1 MSTDIELRISADVDQ
16 ATKGI
21 GGFRREYQEMVR
33 AVEKP
38 LRGIDTLQKTQE
50 SAKAASTAYFEAR
63 KRVDDLKRAIQQAGQ
78 EVPGLNRQYQQAQR
92 TLASAT
98 REFERQ
104 KTQVRE
110 QRAELRGAGVDT
122 RNLATEQQRLQ
133 VELARRMA
141 AGREDAARQAALDK
155 LGVSRVRELR
165 AQLVAMRADYDRLTS
180 GARLSATER
189 IALEQRYR
197 QQLSATRAEL
207 AAMAGQQ
214 AARASGEEGGAL
226 GIFGRAAGVAAGA
239 FTAVQ
244 SLRAWTSVTD
254 RIGEMNDRLRNAT
267 RSQEELNLA
276 TERLREISDRTYTD
290 LANNADLFIGSLAPL
305 REIGFELDDVL
316 NLTEALGLGL
326 VASATKG
333 DQARAVID
341 QFNKA
346 MQVGVLRG
354 DAFNSVI
361 QQAPEL
367 ANALAEGLGVTRQ
380 ELIGL
385 AEAGELTS
393 QRVIPALISQLPE
406 LGKKVD
412 DMRVTVG
419 DGVLRFRGALERTI
433 VTIDDFVGFSEKLA
447 KSFSDLAASLNQL
460 NDGNYAEGFQELLEV
475 LAGNTG
481 LGQIAKWAGF
491 IDQLKGAYKS
501 LVGSADEV
509 IDSQDKLQLQL
520 SLSDNAELD
529 RNIRRLAEEQR
540 ALAAQKG
547 IKFDELESLRG
558 WASAMGTTYEEF
570 IAREQERNRIR
581 EAGERGHKKR
591 MSDAR
596 ARALQDLQRD
606 ISAQQALLEKANGKL
621 KQARDNEL
629 AVEKEF
635 NQLISDIRN
644 GGSQGAGTFS
654 DVISL
659 KASSRQALVA
669 RDYERAIADARK
681 AGEILKQLQQA
692 GEADFG
698 FAGIA
703 MELGDIAKEASKLER
718 VDVEAEVKDV
728 EARLVDLLK
737 QAEALK
743 VISVEVNWDEA
754 NEAQIVQKMRD
765 LAAKISKAM
774 IISPTVLLPDGSLG
788 GGKAEPSTSVP
799 ALATGGILRGPGTG
813 TSDSIL
819 ARLSNGEGVINAR
832 AVQYYGADLIH
843 QLNNLRTPRFA
854 TGGVMG
860 NVPVPSIPSL
870 APALQQQLASG
881 SGVGSNEDWGSMV
894 IDLGNGPAPIR
905 MPRSTAE
912 ALRREALKRGSPG
925 RAR

>member
-1 MSTDIELRISADVDQ
+1 MSADVQLRLIADVDQ
-16 ATKGI
+16 AIKGV
-21 GGFRREYQEMVR
+21 GAFRKQYGELVQEV
-33 AVEKP
+33 AKP
-38 LRGIDTLQKTQE
+38 LKQINAFRDLENGLQGTQR
-50 SAKAASTAYFEAR
+50 SIIAAR
-63 KRVDDLKRAIQQAGQ
+63 DRVRDLG
-78 EVPGLNRQYQQAQR
+78 N
-92 TLASAT
+92 
-98 REFERQ
+98 
-104 KTQVRE
+104 
-110 QRAELRGAGVDT
+110 
-122 RNLATEQQRLQ
+122 
-133 VELARRMA
+133 ELARAAEPSRDLSASYKVAVGELRRLERAEESARQSLVRRRRELQAAGYDTQALAAEQRRLSGELEKRMA
-141 AGREDAARQAALDK
+141 AGREDAARQAALDR

-165 AQLVAMRADYDRLTS
+165 AQLVSLRGDYDRLTS

-197 QQLSATRAEL
+197 QQLAATRAEL
-207 AAMAGQQ
+207 AALTSQQ
-214 AARASGEEGGAL
+214 AARAPGGEGGAL
-226 GIFGRAAGVAAGA
+226 GLYGRAAGVAAGA

-244 SLRAWTSVTD
+244 ALRGWTSVTD

-447 KSFSDLAASLNQL
+447 KAFSDLAASLNQL

-509 IDSQDKLQLQL
+509 IDSQEKLQLQL

-570 IAREQERNRIR
+570 IAREQERNKLR
-581 EAGERGHKKR
+581 EAGERGHKQR

-596 ARALQDLQRD
+596 ASALQDLQRD
-606 ISAQQALLEKANGKL
+606 INAQQALLEKANSRL
-621 KQARDNEL
+621 KQARDSEL

-635 NQLISDIRN
+635 NQLIADIR
-644 GGSQGAGTFS
+644 GGGRAGSGNFADAQQAKINARRASQAG
-654 DVISL
+654 
-659 KASSRQALVA
+659 
-669 RDYERAIADARK
+669 DYQTAIAEARR
-681 AGEILKQLQQA
+681 AGEILKQLQA
-692 GEADFG
+692 SGENDYG

-703 MELGDIAKEASKLER
+703 QELAAIATQASRLDREN
-718 VDVEAEVKDV
+718 VEGQVKAV
-728 EARLVDLLK
+728 EDQMQLLLR

-743 VISVEVNWDEA
+743 VVSIDVEW
-754 NEAQIVQKMRD
+754 NEASAEQIKAKMQQ
-765 LAAKISKAM
+765 LAAELAKVM
-774 IISPTVLLPDGSLG
+774 IIQPTILAPDGKPLPVSDAVPNQGFAKG
-788 GGKAEPSTSVP
+788 GYTGPGGRLEPAGVVHRGEVVWSQLDV
-799 ALATGGILRGPGTG
+799 ARAGGVAVVEAMRRGLRGYDMGGIVAP
-813 TSDSIL
+813 
-819 ARLSNGEGVINAR
+819 R
-832 AVQYYGADLIH
+832 A
-843 QLNNLRTPRFA
+843 
-854 TGGVMG
+854 M
-860 NVPVPSIPSL
+860 PSIPSL
-870 APALQQQLASG
+870 APALQQQLSDQA
-881 SGVGSNEDWGSMV
+881 
-894 IDLGNGPAPIR
+894 
-905 MPRSTAE
+905 
-912 ALRREALKRGSPG
+912 SPG
-925 RAR
+925 ESWTLNFPGGESVTTIVPASQQPSMRRLRLKFGGTG

>member
-1 MSTDIELRISADVDQ
+1 MSADVQLRLIADVDQ
-16 ATKGI
+16 AIKGV
-21 GGFRREYQEMVR
+21 GAFRKQYGELVQEV
-33 AVEKP
+33 AKP
-38 LRGIDTLQKTQE
+38 LKQINAFRDLENGLQGTQR
-50 SAKAASTAYFEAR
+50 SIIAAR
-63 KRVDDLKRAIQQAGQ
+63 DRVRDLG
-78 EVPGLNRQYQQAQR
+78 N
-92 TLASAT
+92 
-98 REFERQ
+98 
-104 KTQVRE
+104 
-110 QRAELRGAGVDT
+110 
-122 RNLATEQQRLQ
+122 
-133 VELARRMA
+133 ELARAAEPSRDLSASYKVAVGELRRLERAEESARQSLVRRRRELQAAGYDTQALAAEQRRLSGELEKRMA
-141 AGREDAARQAALDK
+141 AGREDAARQAALDR

-165 AQLVAMRADYDRLTS
+165 AQLVSLRGDYDRLTS

-197 QQLSATRAEL
+197 QQLVATRAEL
-207 AAMAGQQ
+207 AALTSQQ
-214 AARASGEEGGAL
+214 AARAPGGEGGAL
-226 GIFGRAAGVAAGA
+226 GLYGRAAGVAAGA

-244 SLRAWTSVTD
+244 ALRGWTSVTD

-367 ANALAEGLGVTRQ
+367 ANALAAGLGVTRQ

-433 VTIDDFVGFSEKLA
+433 VSIDDFLGFSDKLA
-447 KSFSDLAASLNQL
+447 TGFSDLAKSLNQL
-460 NDGNYAEGFQELLEV
+460 NDGNYTEGLLELIEV
-475 LAGNTG
+475 LAGNVG
-481 LGQIAKWAGF
+481 LGQIAKWSGY
-491 IDQLKGAYKS
+491 IDALKGTYKS
-501 LVGSADEV
+501 LVGSAEEV
-509 IDSQDKLQLQL
+509 IDSQEKLQLQL

-529 RNIRRLAEEQR
+529 RNVRRLAEEQR

-570 IAREQERNRIR
+570 IAREQERNKLR

-596 ARALQDLQRD
+596 ASALQDLQRD
-606 ISAQQALLEKANGKL
+606 ITAQQALLEKANGKL

-669 RDYERAIADARK
+669 GDYERAIADARK

-692 GEADFG
+692 GDADFG

-703 MELGDIAKEASKLER
+703 MELGDIANEASKLER
-718 VDVEAEVKDV
+718 VDVEAEVKGV

-743 VISVEVNWDEA
+743 VVSVEVNWDEA

-765 LAAKISKAM
+765 LAAKLSKAM
-774 IISPTVLLPDGSLG
+774 IISPTVLLPDGTMA
-788 GGKAEPSTSVP
+788 GKAEPSTSVP

-870 APALQQQLASG
+870 APALQQQLSDQA
-881 SGVGSNEDWGSMV
+881 
-894 IDLGNGPAPIR
+894 
-905 MPRSTAE
+905 
-912 ALRREALKRGSPG
+912 SPG
-925 RAR
+925 ESWTLNFPGGESVTTVVPASQQPSMRRLRLKFGGS

>member
-1 MSTDIELRISADVDQ
+1 MSTEVELRITADLDQ
-16 ATKGI
+16 ATKEVA
-21 GGFRREYQEMVR
+21 GFRKEYQDMAR
-33 AVEKP
+33 AIEKP
-38 LRGIDTLQKTQE
+38 LRGIDALQRTQE
-50 SAKAASTAYFEAR
+50 NAKAASTAYFEAR

-92 TLASAT
+92 TLAAAT

-104 KTQVRE
+104 KNQVRE
-110 QRAELRGAGVDT
+110 QRSELRAAGVDT
-122 RNLATEQQRLQ
+122 RNLAAEQQRLQ
-133 VELARRMA
+133 VELARRLA

-165 AQLVAMRADYDRLTS
+165 AQLVALRADYDRLTS

-197 QQLSATRAEL
+197 QQLAATRAEL
-207 AAMAGQQ
+207 AAMNSQQ
-214 AARASGEEGGAL
+214 AAGTPGGEGGAL
-226 GIFGRAAGVAAGA
+226 GLYGRVAGAAAGA
-239 FTAVQ
+239 FSAVQ
-244 SLRAWTSVTD
+244 AVRAWTSATD

-267 RSQEELNLA
+267 RNQEELNLA
-276 TERLREISDRTYTD
+276 TDRLREISDRTYTD

-385 AEAGELTS
+385 AEAGQLTS
-393 QRVIPALISQLPE
+393 DRVIPALISQLPE

-419 DGVLRFRGALERTI
+419 DGVLRFRGALDQTI
-433 VTIDDFVGFSEKLA
+433 VSIDNFLGFSEKLA
-447 KSFSDLAASLNQL
+447 KGFSDLAGSLNEL
-460 NDGNYAEGFQELLEV
+460 NDGNYVEGLQELIDV
-475 LAGNTG
+475 LAGNVG
-481 LGQIAKWAGF
+481 LGQFAKWAGY
-491 IDQLKGAYKS
+491 IDQLKGAYRS
-501 LVGSADEV
+501 LVGSAGAV
-509 IDSQDKLQLQL
+509 IASQDQLQLQL

-558 WASAMGTTYEEF
+558 WAAAMGTTYEEF
-570 IAREQERNRIR
+570 IAREQERNKLR

-591 MSDAR
+591 MSEAR
-596 ARALQDLQRD
+596 AAALQDLQRD

-621 KQARDNEL
+621 KQARDKEL

-635 NQLISDIRN
+635 NQLVTDIR
-644 GGSQGAGTFS
+644 GGGRQGPGSFT
-654 DVISL
+654 DVVSL

-669 RDYERAIADARK
+669 GDYERAIEDARK
-681 AGEILKQLQQA
+681 AGEILRQLQQA

-703 MELGDIAKEASKLER
+703 QELGDIAKEASKLER
-718 VDVEAEVKDV
+718 VGVEAEVKGV
-728 EARLVDLLK
+728 EDRLLDLLK

-743 VISVEVNWDEA
+743 VISVEINWDEA

-774 IISPTVLLPDGSLG
+774 IISPTVLLPDGSVASSPASDATVPGFAG
-788 GGKAEPSTSVP
+788 GGYTGPGGRYEPAGVVHRGEVVWSQLDIARAGGV
-799 ALATGGILRGPGTG
+799 AVVEAMRRGLRGYDVGGIVAP
-813 TSDSIL
+813 
-819 ARLSNGEGVINAR
+819 R
-832 AVQYYGADLIH
+832 AL
-843 QLNNLRTPRFA
+843 
-854 TGGVMG
+854 
-860 NVPVPSIPSL
+860 PSIPPL
-870 APALQQQLASG
+870 APALQQQLSAPG
-881 SGVGSNEDWGSMV
+881 GGADQDWGSMV

-912 ALRREALKRGSPG
+912 EIRRAARKFGSTRP
-925 RAR
+925 RT